1 MTKQMYFVQYLNEV
15 GDSTYEIFDNII
27 SADYFSIKY
36 KNAGVKILYF
46 GVGEFN
52 EDNIYQDEN
61 GVWNYEDHEDTLLN
75 ILRIFSVTDN
85 NIEYVVSNL
94 SLEDI
99 KSMSINDIFSLIY
112 PNGLFTEKEYTNKI
126 SPLVV
131 ARLVELTNN

>member
-1 MTKQMYFVQYLNEV
+1 MKF
-15 GDSTYEIFDNII
+15 FDNII

-75 ILRIFSVTDN
+75 I
-85 NIEYVVSNL
+85 
-94 SLEDI
+94 
-99 KSMSINDIFSLIY
+99 
-112 PNGLFTEKEYTNKI
+112 P
-126 SPLVV
+126 
-131 ARLVELTNN
+131 